1 MRDSEDQFEI
11 FRDPF
16 RMLLQLIEL
25 VCESQGVEYDFNTVP
40 FFENNTFVLRP
51 SADADKESLPNFV
64 FKKDQTE
71 ISWYL
76 TLGRDIHCS
85 KDLSRAEYNKMFV
98 ECMASLYNFD

>member
-1 MRDSEDQFEI
+1 MRGTESRYEI

-25 VCESQGVEYDFNTVP
+25 VCEDQGVAYDYNTVP
-40 FFENNTFVLRP
+40 FYENSTFVIRS
-51 SADADKESLPNFV
+51 SADTAKASLPNFV
-64 FKKDQTE
+64 FKKDLTE
-71 ISWYL
+71 INWYL

-98 ECMASLYNFD
+98 ECMASLYQF